1 ADWAEAKLTPSHLP
15 PQMTKFEQAR
25 AAHNAT
31 KAKWQRARELAA
43 QHLEE
48 RKQQKILE
56 QEQRRSS
63 KASTMSAMSSA
74 DSQLP
79 EPQRGECERTERRPS
94 KSEALEFKP
103 RDRRRSS
110 KTSESTRESVSSE
123 HRIPEGVED
132 PRGYLW
138 KLGYCRGPPQPE
150 LTICVGDE
158 EENHTWNP
166 ISAGEDMY
174 NLKCKLVWACPTDY
188 RVSEWTCKKRLSDLR
203 SKIHDHVKKDLGAE
217 YRTYFQ
223 DARFAHHGG
232 LPGTRKR
239 LDAWFATLAAIANEG
254 QLRNDL
260 LALLL
265 DQLEAPIPQKVS
277 EEIEQLRTEL
287 QNAAKVTNPD
297 DEIRIEQH
305 LPEPEVARPHIA
317 VEHLVVAL

>member
-1 ADWAEAKLTPSHLP
+1 MQVGLGVPDGLQS
-15 PQMTKFEQAR
+15 
-25 AAHNAT
+25 
-31 KAKWQRARELAA
+31 QRVDL
-43 QHLEE
+43 Q
-48 RKQQKILE
+48 
-56 QEQRRSS
+56 
-63 KASTMSAMSSA
+63 
-74 DSQLP
+74 
-79 EPQRGECERTERRPS
+79 
-94 KSEALEFKP
+94 EALVF
-103 RDRRRSS
+103 
-110 KTSESTRESVSSE
+110 V
-123 HRIPEGVED
+123 
-132 PRGYLW
+132 L
-138 KLGYCRGPPQPE
+138 L
-150 LTICVGDE
+150 
-158 EENHTWNP
+158 
-166 ISAGEDMY
+166 
-174 NLKCKLVWACPTDY
+174 
-188 RVSEWTCKKRLSDLR
+188 LSLQ
-203 SKIHDHVKKDLGAE
+203 DLGAE

>member
-174 NLKCKLVWACPTDY
+174 NLKCKLVW
-188 RVSEWTCKKRLSDLR
+188 
-203 SKIHDHVKKDLGAE
+203 DLGAE